1 MEKTLVLYEKE
12 DDLGKH
18 AAETLRLILGP
29 ARALE
34 RKAEDVLLYEM
45 YEVIIFC
52 YPLDE
57 KKRNKVYDFLK
68 KQQAWLMEKKIMNL
82 YFAEHSKQPRLYFSD
97 IYSEFEQ
104 HEKEL
109 KMAVIDTQII
119 SIDTQKEA
127 MTEISIMIP
136 LYKAA
141 MEFKKK
147 KESTNK
153 QMPMQ
158 ELKIRIEEFMSQH
171 NTCTLATG
179 DHDTIRATPIEFIY
193 MDMNFYFLSEGGE
206 KFEHILKNNNVAI
219 SIYNEYTTM
228 KDLNSLQV
236 KGIASILPIGSK
248 IYELVL
254 EKKGLTAEKLSKLPV
269 DMNMIKVKA
278 IEMEFL
284 CSYLKKEG
292 YSAKQILCL

>member
-34 RKAEDVLLYEM
+34 RTAEDVLLYEM

-119 SIDTQKEA
+119 SIDTQKEE

-228 KDLNSLQV
+228 NDLNSLQV

-269 DMNMIKVKA
+269 DMNMIQVKA